1 MFVIFKFVM
10 QNFSGMILLEEL
22 LTDIAVQID
31 ELLLNSKNPFVCF
44 LSPNKLET
52 TLSQVYFI
60 MLGRL
65 THSQKGFK
73 LLERGEILRRLFE
86 LVCEMY
92 HDCYIKLV
100 ISSLSY
106 REEGCK

>member
-1 MFVIFKFVM
+1 
-10 QNFSGMILLEEL
+10 MILLEEL
-22 LTDIAVQID
+22 LTDIATHID
-31 ELLLNSKNPFVCF
+31 ELLRNARNPYVCF

-65 THSQKGFK
+65 THSKKGFK
-73 LLERGEILRRLFE
+73 LLERGDILKRLLE

-92 HDCYIKLV
+92 HECYIKLV

-106 REEGCK
+106 REDFCK